1 MVIENIER
9 DFHKKVCSELTLTSE
24 GINRFRVF
32 TPFQFDDGDHLAI
45 VLKRENGNW
54 ILSDE
59 GHTYMHLTYSMEA
72 EDLQKGT
79 RQKIISKALSS
90 FNVDDCEGE
99 LRIVIEDEKYGDA
112 LYSFVQALLKI
123 TDVTYLSRERV
134 KSTFLEDFRAFLTDT
149 LPEERRQF
157 DWFHPKHDPQGNY
170 IVDCRV
176 NKMSKPLFIYGL
188 LNDDRTRDATIDLLQ
203 FEKWDL
209 QNHSLAIFED
219 QENINRKVLARFSDV
234 CDKQFSSLNDKDRIE
249 KYIKEFVGL

>member
-1 MVIENIER
+1 M
-9 DFHKKVCSELTLTSE
+9 
-24 GINRFRVF
+24 
-32 TPFQFDDGDHLAI
+32 
-45 VLKRENGNW
+45 
-54 ILSDE
+54 
-59 GHTYMHLTYSMEA
+59 
-72 EDLQKGT
+72 
-79 RQKIISKALSS
+79 
-90 FNVDDCEGE
+90 
-99 LRIVIEDEKYGDA
+99 RIVIEDEKYGDA

-209 QNHSLAIFED
+209 QNCSLAIFED
-219 QENINRKVLARFSDV
+219 QESIGRKVLARFSDV
-234 CDKQFSSLNDKDRIE
+234 CDKQFSSLSDKDRIE
-249 KYIKEFVGL
+249 KYIKEVVDL